1 MNDNQTN
8 KNEENGLK
16 LDFQDTQIWGHIHR
30 MYLLGDG
37 SITHPWI
44 IPKDFPV
51 HAL

>member
-1 MNDNQTN
+1 
-8 KNEENGLK
+8 
-16 LDFQDTQIWGHIHR
+16 